1 MALGGSVL
9 AGINEGPRESD
20 QPTTSAEKK
29 ASAGLQTAQPLTTA
43 TPEEALLTV
52 RGQKASS
59 TRILARVS
67 MSPNRASA
75 AEQVLD
81 EQGFTVTARYDLVP
95 GLVLLTEK
103 SPRTGGMT
111 TPELE

>member
-1 MALGGSVL
+1 MTLKKAPYAFGLLLVML
-9 AGINEGPRESD
+9 ADVAVAGLNEAPRESD
-20 QPTTSAEKK
+20 QPTTPAEKK

-67 MSPNRASA
+67 MSPNLYLTICNLFQRYCSSIKR
-75 AEQVLD
+75 VL
-81 EQGFTVTARYDLVP
+81 EVG
-95 GLVLLTEK
+95 
-103 SPRTGGMT
+103 
-111 TPELE
+111 